1 MENIKIDNS
10 ISHNNPKYT
19 TLSYSICCLTYNMH
33 GLAPSL
39 EQINQLLGIHKEK
52 NFDIYVIGFQ
62 ECLRSIFK
70 SLFYSNKSIWEKQ
83 LKDYF
88 GNEYENIQSVTLAAI
103 HLIILVK
110 KTIKNNI
117 TQIKYNSVKTGV
129 NNFLGNKGA
138 VGIWFTLFNL
148 NIMIINCHLDSN
160 NKCPEKRNNNFEY
173 IMTNM
178 NPYIKN
184 IDFLIF
190 MGDLNYRLNI
200 QSINI
205 KNITNE
211 YLNLLKCD
219 QLKFEKKKLNENPFT
234 KGFIEG
240 DITFLP
246 TFKYYPN
253 QNEFDIKNK
262 RKLPAWTDRILYLKR
277 QTCLSISD
285 IVQTEYNSMQNV
297 LMSDHKPVYSYFD
310 IKMIIGI

>member
-10 ISHNNPKYT
+10 ISHNNPKYK

-52 NFDIYVIGFQ
+52 NFDIYVIGSQ

-219 QLKFEKKKLNENPFT
+219 QLKFEKKN
-234 KGFIEG
+234 
-240 DITFLP
+240 
-246 TFKYYPN
+246 
-253 QNEFDIKNK
+253 
-262 RKLPAWTDRILYLKR
+262 
-277 QTCLSISD
+277 
-285 IVQTEYNSMQNV
+285 
-297 LMSDHKPVYSYFD
+297 
-310 IKMIIGI
+310 